1 MSTVPATIPALQEWE
16 PGSGSFVLGGDPAV
30 VVPTADRE
38 LLGDT
43 AELLAEE
50 LKASTGVGTRVDYG
64 GPLRPGDIAL
74 AITEPDG
81 PDGPDGQIDAEG
93 YRLDIGDVLR
103 VKAATGAGV
112 FYGTRTVLQLLRA
125 DEPIPGGRAVDW
137 PRYPERGL
145 LIDIGRRHYSAEFLR
160 QQIQAMAYL
169 KMNYLHVHLT
179 ENAGLRIE
187 SELHPEAVPEE
198 HLSKAEWAEL
208 IAFAGRHQ
216 VTVVPEIDM
225 PGHMRGLLAA
235 HPELQLT
242 NNRGK
247 GNGARLDVTLPAAR
261 QYAKDV
267 IGEYL
272 PLFPGEWWHLG
283 GDEYLPSISYRRQPS
298 LLTFARET
306 YGTNATGKDALHGYL
321 NEMAEYVAQHGRR
334 PRIWNDETGG
344 ARVVTLDPSIVV
356 DWWTRWN
363 LLSDPWAPS
372 PAQLVE
378 RGHSISNHSWWP
390 TYFNSPAFPRPDMRV
405 AYDTWRVHEFVTLPY
420 LTSRLRPRPFT
431 LAPDEPRHRGAKLS
445 IWSDGRK
452 QTEAEIVEESLPHL
466 RVIAQHT
473 WESPLPGDYDAFLAI
488 AKVVGTAP

>member
-1 MSTVPATIPALQEWE
+1 MTIAPATIPALQDWE
-16 PGSGSFVLGGDPAV
+16 PGTGTFSLGSDPAV
-30 VVPTADRE
+30 VVPTEDRDV
-38 LLGDT
+38 LGDT

-50 LKASTGVGTRVDYG
+50 LKASTGIGTRVDYG

-74 AITEPDG
+74 ALTETDDLTG
-81 PDGPDGQIDAEG
+81 AEG

-112 FYGTRTVLQLLRA
+112 FYGTRTVLQLLRTDA
-125 DEPIPGGRAVDW
+125 PIPGGRAVDW

-160 QQIQAMAYL
+160 RQIQAMAYL

-187 SELHPEAVPEE
+187 SELHPSAVPEE
-198 HLSKAEWAEL
+198 RLSKAEWAEL
-208 IAFAGRHQ
+208 VAFAQRHH

-247 GNGARLDVTLPAAR
+247 GNGARMDVTLPAAR
-261 QYAKDV
+261 QFAKEV

-272 PLFPGEWWHLG
+272 PLFPGPWWHLG
-283 GDEYLPSISYRRQPS
+283 GDEYLPAMSYRRHPS

-306 YGTNATGKDALHGYL
+306 YGTTANGKDTLHGYL
-321 NEMAEYVAQHGRR
+321 NELAEYVAGHGRR
-334 PRIWNDETGG
+334 ARIWNDEAGG
-344 ARVVTLDPSIVV
+344 ARVVRLDPSIVV
-356 DWWTRWN
+356 DWWTGFSPI
-363 LLSDPWAPS
+363 SDPRPPS
-372 PAQLVE
+372 PRLLVD
-378 RGHSISNHSWWP
+378 RGHEVSNHGWWP
-390 TYFNSPAFPRPDMRV
+390 TYYNSPAFPIPDMRI
-405 AYDTWRVHEFVTLPY
+405 AYESWRVNEFVSLPY
-420 LTSRLRPRPFT
+420 LTSKLRLPAVK
-431 LAPDEPRHRGAKLS
+431 LGADEPRNRGAKLS

-452 QTEAEIVEESLPHL
+452 QSEDEIVRDSLPHL

-488 AKVVGTAP
+488 AKVVGTAPYEP